1 MNENKN
7 NDDKTSGSAKA
18 SSKEESST
26 KPGATAVPAKG
37 GDKSKMKRNDVRL
50 KYATPYARRSEL
62 MKKDGYSDTFS
73 RDIAKAISPGAV
85 TVKDN
90 PYSVDKERKKV
101 GSNKYTQDAFVDNVF
116 ARILNEEPG
125 ATFKRS
131 NENVDSKVKAK
142 SDSTA
147 PGVDKERK
155 KVGSNKYTQDAFV
168 DNVFARILNEEPGA
182 TFKRSNENVD
192 SKVKAK
198 SDSTAPGVVAMN
210 NSGPSKWKKKRRNLV
225 TVPTLPTNDLSN
237 DEQNPNVAQSSS
249 CKSYDNVVIDENTQI
264 NSEFAAFNSSRKDGD
279 IGNYEIPTATAVN
292 DSRIIQALPDEM
304 VVVKAEV
311 IPLSESCIRVI
322 FMFLKFHHI
331 MFYRLWFHGISNGSL
346 SLLLLS

>member
-7 NDDKTSGSAKA
+7 NDDTTSGSSKA
-18 SSKEESST
+18 SSKEGSST
-26 KPGATAVPAKG
+26 KPGATAVPAKA
-37 GDKSKMKRNDVRL
+37 GDKSKMKRNDIRL

-62 MKKDGYSDTFS
+62 MKKDGYSDE
-73 RDIAKAISPGAV
+73 KAISPGAV

-101 GSNKYTQDAFVDNVF
+101 GSNKYTQDAFVDNDF
-116 ARILNEEPG
+116 ARIINEEPG
-125 ATFKRS
+125 ATLKRS

-155 KVGSNKYTQDAFV
+155 KVGTNKYTQDVFV

-182 TFKRSNENVD
+182 TLKRSNENVE

-198 SDSTAPGVVAMN
+198 ADSTVSGVVAMN
-210 NSGPSKWKKKRRNLV
+210 NSGPSKWKKKRGNLV
-225 TVPTLPTNDLSN
+225 TVSTLPTNDLSN

-304 VVVKAEV
+304 LVVKAEV

-322 FMFLKFHHI
+322 FLFLKF
-331 MFYRLWFHGISNGSL
+331 YSYNVL
-346 SLLLLS
+346 

>member
-62 MKKDGYSDTFS
+62 MKKDGYSDE
-73 RDIAKAISPGAV
+73 KAISPGAV

-90 PYSVDKERKKV
+90 PYSVDKER
-101 GSNKYTQDAFVDNVF
+101 
-116 ARILNEEPG
+116 R
-125 ATFKRS
+125 
-131 NENVDSKVKAK
+131 
-142 SDSTA
+142 
-147 PGVDKERK
+147 

-311 IPLSESCIRVI
+311 IPLSESYIRVI

-331 MFYRLWFHGISNGSL
+331 IYRLWFHGISNGSL

>member
-7 NDDKTSGSAKA
+7 NDDKTSGSSKA
-18 SSKEESST
+18 SSKEGSST
-26 KPGATAVPAKG
+26 KPGATAVPAKA
-37 GDKSKMKRNDVRL
+37 GDKSKMKRNDIRL

-62 MKKDGYSDTFS
+62 MKKDGYSDE
-73 RDIAKAISPGAV
+73 KAISPGAV

-125 ATFKRS
+125 ATLKRS
-131 NENVDSKVKAK
+131 NENVESKVKAK
-142 SDSTA
+142 ADST
-147 PGVDKERK
+147 V
-155 KVGSNKYTQDAFV
+155 S
-168 DNVFARILNEEPGA
+168 
-182 TFKRSNENVD
+182 
-192 SKVKAK
+192 
-198 SDSTAPGVVAMN
+198 GVVAMN

-225 TVPTLPTNDLSN
+225 TVSTLPTNDLSN

-264 NSEFAAFNSSRKDGD
+264 NSEFAAFNSSREDGD

-304 VVVKAEV
+304 LVVKAEV

-322 FMFLKFHHI
+322 FLFLKF
-331 MFYRLWFHGISNGSL
+331 YSYNVL
-346 SLLLLS
+346 